1 VSTPSGSDAGG
12 ALARCVGD
20 PCVFE
25 TEHWG
30 RSPLLRRA
38 AADDVFADVFTAED
52 LDEFLGSGI
61 RRPVIRLVRDG
72 APVPGERYTG
82 RVRLGGSDFRD
93 VVVPERVA
101 ALFGGGATIV
111 AQSLHR
117 THPKVRAFAERLS
130 DEISHPLQAN
140 AYLTPPGATGL
151 APHSDGH
158 DVIVLQ
164 LQGSKHWAVD
174 GVGDLDLRPG
184 DTLYVPAGHEHAATS
199 NDRTSLHLTLGIVRV
214 TYRSVLER
222 VLRRGPA
229 VLDDPLPLRHRD
241 RDGSIRAGIDDML
254 TLVRRHLETVDAA
267 EIERAERRRTA
278 VRPPRPG
285 ALTAA
290 IDLMNLRHRDL
301 LAPVGTPWSTTRS
314 SSAPDSTIRI
324 ETDGR
329 WLEAPAA
336 CATALAQLDRVHVVK
351 ISELDGL
358 DDASQLILARRLT
371 TAGFCRV
378 VDASTE

>member
-1 VSTPSGSDAGG
+1 MSAPSADAGG

-20 PCVFE
+20 VRVFE

-38 AADDVFADVFTAED
+38 ATDDVFADVFTTDD

-61 RRPVIRLVRDG
+61 RRPVIRLVRNG
-72 APVPGERYTG
+72 APVAGERYTG

-101 ALFGGGATIV
+101 ELFGGGATVV

-117 THPKVRAFAERLS
+117 THPKVRAFSNRLG

-164 LQGSKHWAVD
+164 LEGSKQWTVD
-174 GVGDLDLRPG
+174 GVGDFELRPG
-184 DTLYVPAGHEHAATS
+184 DTLYVPAGHGHAATS
-199 NDRTSLHLTLGIVRV
+199 NDRTSLHLTLGILRV

-229 VLDDPLPLRHRD
+229 MLDDPLPLRYRTG
-241 RDGSIRAGIDDML
+241 DGDGDASTRAGIDDML
-254 TLVRRHLETVDAA
+254 TLVRRHLETIDTA
-267 EIERAERRRTA
+267 EIERAEGARSA
-278 VRPPRPG
+278 VHPPRPG

-290 IDLMNLRHRDL
+290 IELLDLDHGDL
-301 LAPVGTPWSTTRS
+301 LAPIGTPWSTTRTS
-314 SSAPDSTIRI
+314 GAPDSTIRI
-324 ETDGR
+324 ETNGR

-336 CATALAQLDRVHVVK
+336 CAAALAQLGHDQVVK
-351 ISELDGL
+351 ISQFADLDE
-358 DDASQLILARRLT
+358 ASQLILARRLV

-378 VDASTE
+378 VDG